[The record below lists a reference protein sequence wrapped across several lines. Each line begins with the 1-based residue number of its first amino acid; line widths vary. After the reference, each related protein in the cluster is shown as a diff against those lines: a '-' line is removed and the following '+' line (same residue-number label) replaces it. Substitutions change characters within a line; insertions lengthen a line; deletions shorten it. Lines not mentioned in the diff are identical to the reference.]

1 MSSML
6 SVRPP
11 MLARTFGG
19 TIMLK
24 ESIDSKSSWLGC
36 FSKQL
41 RRNWRVA
48 AMLVARSSE
57 SICGCTLSP
66 SPKKLGSDF
75 VIAAT

>member
-1 MSSML
+1 ML

-11 MLARTFGG
+11 ILARTLGG

-24 ESIDSKSSWLGC
+24 ASMVSNSSWLGC

-41 RRNWRVA
+41 RRKVRVA
-48 AMLVARSSE
+48 AMLVARSSD
-57 SICGCTLSP
+57 SMSGCTLSP

-75 VIAAT
+75 DTALT